1 MKNRAIIV
9 SGYFNP
15 LHIGH
20 IEYFKIAKKNFD
32 KLFVIVNNDYQRH
45 LKGSNEFMLED
56 ERVEIIK
63 ALSITDKVYL
73 SIDRDRS
80 VSKTIEHLYNIHKSE
95 YKLFFGNGGDQS
107 SESVP
112 EKELCN
118 SLGIELID
126 GLGEKIQSSS
136 WLIKKNQ

>member
-1 MKNRAIIV
+1 M
-9 SGYFNP
+9 YF
-15 LHIGH
+15 
-20 IEYFKIAKKNFD
+20 
-32 KLFVIVNNDYQRH
+32 LFH
-45 LKGSNEFMLED
+45 
-56 ERVEIIK
+56 
-63 ALSITDKVYL
+63 
-73 SIDRDRS
+73 RS

>member
-1 MKNRAIIV
+1 M
-9 SGYFNP
+9 
-15 LHIGH
+15 
-20 IEYFKIAKKNFD
+20 
-32 KLFVIVNNDYQRH
+32 
-45 LKGSNEFMLED
+45 
-56 ERVEIIK
+56 
-63 ALSITDKVYL
+63 
-73 SIDRDRS
+73 
-80 VSKTIEHLYNIHKSE
+80 SKTIEHLYNIISE

>member
-80 VSKTIEHLYNIHKSE
+80 C
-95 YKLFFGNGGDQS
+95 QR
-107 SESVP
+107 
-112 EKELCN
+112 
-118 SLGIELID
+118 
-126 GLGEKIQSSS
+126 Q
-136 WLIKKNQ
+136 